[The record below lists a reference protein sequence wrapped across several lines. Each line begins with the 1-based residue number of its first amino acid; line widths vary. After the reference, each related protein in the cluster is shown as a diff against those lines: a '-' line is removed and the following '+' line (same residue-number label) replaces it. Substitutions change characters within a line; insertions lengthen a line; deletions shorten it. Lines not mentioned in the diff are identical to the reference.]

1 MKQNEYDQWNDPQ
14 ELYSDEYFLLQKGVA
29 TPHEY
34 LVECYHDSVALND
47 VRKFNVDA
55 NLLREIQCK
64 KIYILMFKRRFQCGL
79 NGNK

>member
-34 LVECYHDSVALND
+34 LVECYHDTVAT
-47 VRKFNVDA
+47 
-55 NLLREIQCK
+55 
-64 KIYILMFKRRFQCGL
+64 
-79 NGNK
+79 